1 MYYRVTTYGF
11 DAARFDEFMA
21 MADTFRDELNA
32 VDGLEM
38 VHSCV
43 VDEGQGMII
52 SRYASEA
59 AAQDAQPQIQA
70 ILGRM
75 APFMTSAPEITA
87 GEVVWEM

>member
-11 DAARFDEFMA
+11 DAGRFDEFMA

-32 VDGLEM
+32 IDGLEM

-87 GEVVWEM
+87 GEVIWEM

>member
-32 VDGLEM
+32 IDGLEM

-87 GEVVWEM
+87 GEVVWEL

>member
-87 GEVVWEM
+87 GEVIWEM

>member
-75 APFMTSAPEITA
+75 APFMTSAPEIKA
-87 GEVVWEM
+87 GEVIWEL

>member
-32 VDGLEM
+32 IDGLEM

-43 VDEGQGMII
+43 VDDGQGMII

-75 APFMTSAPEITA
+75 APFMTSAPEVTA
-87 GEVVWEM
+87 GEVIWEM

>member
-32 VDGLEM
+32 IDGLEM

-52 SRYASEA
+52 SRYSSEA

-87 GEVVWEM
+87 GEVIWEM